1 MTLKSVLRALQQV
14 FPQIDLRILRAVAV
28 EYSDDVDAAIDIIYV
43 EALGDYSRKDAN
55 GANLLP
61 CHNVIVE
68 EKESLLLPCESK
80 AESDMNLFAAYRS
93 NAHSEPQSSVV
104 MLVGN
109 YSNVLGKNETKLEEE
124 VSVPQSFAVKCDVVD
139 ADVQELGK
147 TKLDGTMSASS
158 DNCPTLSFQTVQDNL
173 DLMECGTQIERAMSS
188 CMNEHEEQLLGA
200 FKDVARPQDK

>member
-28 EYSDDVDAAIDIIYV
+28 EYSEDVDAAI
-43 EALGDYSRKDAN
+43 E
-55 GANLLP
+55 
-61 CHNVIVE
+61 
-68 EKESLLLPCESK
+68 
-80 AESDMNLFAAYRS
+80 S

-109 YSNVLGKNETKLEEE
+109 CSNVLGKNETKLEEE
-124 VSVPQSFAVKCDVVD
+124 VSVPQSFAVKCDVLD

-173 DLMECGTQIERAMSS
+173 DLMECGTQIEKAMSS